1 VGQDEQYEAVSAQYG
16 EALKR
21 LARAYEADADKRR
34 DLLQEIHIALWRSF
48 ANFGERCSLRTW
60 VYRVAHNTA
69 ASHVLRQRRMRL
81 DGLIGLDEAESIADL
96 TDHERS
102 IEQRIALQRLTDLIH
117 RLRPLDRQLMLLYLE
132 GMDAASMADITGI
145 SSTHVRIQIHRIKN
159 ILAERFHEARDHES

>member
-1 VGQDEQYEAVSAQYG
+1 M
-16 EALKR
+16 
-21 LARAYEADADKRR
+21 
-34 DLLQEIHIALWRSF
+34 
-48 ANFGERCSLRTW
+48 RTW

-69 ASHVLRQRRMRL
+69 ASHVLRQRRMKL

-96 TDHERS
+96 TDHERNV
-102 IEQRIALQRLTDLIH
+102 EQRIALQRLTHLIH

-145 SSTHVRIQIHRIKN
+145 SPAHVRIQIHRIKN